1 MLRGGAQEGF
11 KAGERH
17 HPICTSERG
26 LCNCS
31 LRVDR
36 SGKARRADEAGDMLS
51 RGKLLVSRWREAN
64 GVTSIL
70 TVGSIEPDEGFTGCT
85 VGSQ

>member
-1 MLRGGAQEGF
+1 MLRGGAQAGF

-36 SGKARRADEAGDMLS
+36 RGKAGRADEAGDMLS
-51 RGKLLVSRWREAN
+51 REAN

-70 TVGSIEPDEGFTGCT
+70 TVDSIEPDEGFTGCP